1 MDKDDFCK
9 KKGQL
14 NIFVK
19 VTSTWFVS
27 IYILLV
33 YIVSIYCWYILLAYI
48 VGIYIFQP
56 DLLAYRFRSHRPRPS
71 ICEPGF
77 QRKVVI
83 TLLPCKMSFVFA

>member
-9 KKGQL
+9 KGQL
-14 NIFVK
+14 DIFVK

-27 IYILLV
+27 M
-33 YIVSIYCWYILLAYI
+33 YILLAYI

-71 ICEPGF
+71 ICEPGS
-77 QRKVVI
+77 QGKVVI
-83 TLLPCKMSFVFA
+83 TLLPCKLYFVFA

>member
-9 KKGQL
+9 KGQL
-14 NIFVK
+14 DIFVK

-27 IYILLV
+27 M
-33 YIVSIYCWYILLAYI
+33 YILLAYI

-71 ICEPGF
+71 ICEPGC
-77 QRKVVI
+77 QKENCDYI
-83 TLLPCKMSFVFA
+83 TPLQIVFCVCLSANVNL